1 MPPGRAALH
10 LTAKP
15 DSSGEPGPRND
26 SECKE
31 RKKPQGPATSFVLT
45 CAFASVAG
53 ALGYKSPFKIG
64 RCGGRR
70 VGAQRGR
77 RVYKG
82 SNEVRAMR
90 IPRRPQV
97 GGWAAVL
104 AAGLALLSAGAQTG
118 RAQTGQGQMPQALPE
133 QPLLSEKGLTKVS
146 EHVYAI
152 VGWPNIGIVVGDR
165 ATLVIDTG
173 LGERN
178 GATIMRVEQ
187 KLARGPIL
195 YLTTTHYHSEHVTGE
210 QAFPANTILI
220 RPVVQQEE
228 LRQRLPGH
236 MGRFRQMSVQNKEL
250 LADVRM
256 RTPDILFNG
265 EMKIDL
271 GGVTARLFLL
281 GPAHTQ
287 GDMLIFVEEDS
298 VLLPGDIVESKLFP
312 IMPEES
318 TMKGWIAVL
327 DKLEPLKPKLIVP
340 DHGELGDGSL
350 IGKERAMLAE
360 LQGRALE
367 LKREGKSAEE
377 AGKLLA
383 DELHAKHPDYG
394 QAERIAADVKLVYGE
409 DR

>member
-1 MPPGRAALH
+1 
-10 LTAKP
+10 
-15 DSSGEPGPRND
+15 
-26 SECKE
+26 
-31 RKKPQGPATSFVLT
+31 
-45 CAFASVAG
+45 
-53 ALGYKSPFKIG
+53 
-64 RCGGRR
+64 
-70 VGAQRGR
+70 
-77 RVYKG
+77 VYKG

-90 IPRRPQV
+90 IPQNGRHVGLGKGISLPAAGHFSVTRR
-97 GGWAAVL
+97 WAAVL
-104 AAGLALLSAGAQTG
+104 RVTAAWFPLAAARGSAAVFCIATALVLLLAAG
-118 RAQTGQGQMPQALPE
+118 AQTGQGQMPQALPE

-228 LRQRLPGH
+228 LKQRLPGH

-265 EMKIDL
+265 EKKLDL

-350 IGKERAMLAE
+350 IGKERSMLAE

-377 AGKLLA
+377 AGKLLT